1 MSDPYAADHVIA
13 RLCARTGFAASFCAG
28 HLAAAEAEG
37 GGEAEAE
44 AWLNESSPP
53 SDDEDDDSP
62 PDPCVVVGSSPE
74 GQALSGGGLND
85 SQVDGNRTWI
95 CKCSHCPSAP
105 HTSLVLGSHAGFAR
119 PPAVR
124 LPGGIAAR
132 RGAVP

>member
-13 RLCARTGFAASFCAG
+13 RLCARTGFAAPFCAG

-44 AWLNESSPP
+44 VWLNESSPP

-74 GQALSGGGLND
+74 GLALSGGGLND
-85 SQVDGNRTWI
+85 SQVDGKRTWI
-95 CKCSHCPSAP
+95 CKRPHCSC
-105 HTSLVLGSHAGFAR
+105 AR
-119 PPAVR
+119 PI
-124 LPGGIAAR
+124 LPSCWGPIQGLLAR
-132 RGAVP
+132 RLSAFQAGSQPMGL